1 MAKDGQNQKGKQEH
15 AEGMHGDKTH
25 QAVIENL
32 RQRKARGEGT
42 DDVAQEGSPYG
53 ANPVDG
59 HHRLSEDREQHDE
72 AEKNSE
78 LQKTRGSDPAR

>member
-1 MAKDGQNQKGKQEH
+1 MADEQNQKGQQQH
-15 AEGMHGDKTH
+15 AEGAHGDKTH
-25 QAVIENL
+25 RAVIENL
-32 RQRKARGEGT
+32 RQRQARDGESG
-42 DDVAQEGSPYG
+42 DVHEQGSPYG

-78 LQKTRGSDPAR
+78 LKKTRGSDPAR